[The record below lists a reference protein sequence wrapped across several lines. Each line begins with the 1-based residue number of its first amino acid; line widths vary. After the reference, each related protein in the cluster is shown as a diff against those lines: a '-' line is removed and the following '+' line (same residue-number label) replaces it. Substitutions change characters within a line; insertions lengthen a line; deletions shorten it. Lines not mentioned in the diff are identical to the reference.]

1 MVKGSSDTPKK
12 DSKKEPGLK
21 IDDRVSKAEAKE
33 MGLLPNKGIYLS
45 LEKANRLFR
54 SCDQIQRELA
64 TGIIMTLPEKLK
76 KDIENPEGFLEESD
90 EDPVSDD
97 CISRALRQEADC
109 ALELITFIRRVHETA
124 RECSDD
130 RDVESTFQKSRW
142 PC

>member
-1 MVKGSSDTPKK
+1 MVKGSSDAPKK

-33 MGLLPNKGIYLS
+33 MGLRPNKGIYLS

-76 KDIENPEGFLEESD
+76 KDIENPEGFFEESD
-90 EDPVSDD
+90 EDPREKQD
-97 CISRALRQEADC
+97 ADS
-109 ALELITFIRRVHETA
+109 ALELIRFIRSVHQTERT
-124 RECSDD
+124 CSDY
-130 RDVESTFQKSRW
+130 RDESTFEKSHG
-142 PC
+142 PCYLSTASSSS